1 MSQWIVLANGAEHY
15 LSGIDAAHNHFCPDT
30 LAHHLALINRFT
42 GATQRPY
49 SVAEHSLLCADIAEH
64 LGLPLVVQ
72 LACLVHDYHEAIT
85 GDCSYPAKL
94 AVGHAWAAFE
104 QPIARA
110 LHRQLG
116 LLSTFTAWRT
126 RIKAVDLVAL
136 ATERRDLLAY
146 NPATNQPWPILD
158 TPGQVVAPF
167 TGYTL
172 NTMKREHMDWTEWRD
187 TLRTRFN
194 TLAQRAKEEH
204 AARMSCTTEA
214 A

>member
-30 LAHHLALINRFT
+30 LAHHLAQINRFT

-72 LACLVHDYHEAIT
+72 LACLVHDYHKAIT

-94 AVGHAWAAFE
+94 AVGHAWDAFE
-104 QPIARA
+104 QPIVRA

-116 LLSTFTAWRT
+116 LLSTFTAWRQ
-126 RIKAVDLVAL
+126 RIKAVDLVAQ

-146 NPATNQPWPILD
+146 GPANRTWPILD
-158 TPGQVVAPF
+158 TPGQEVAPF
-167 TGYTL
+167 DAYTL
-172 NTMKREHMDWTEWRD
+172 NTMKREQTHWTEWRD
-187 TLRTRFN
+187 ELRTRFN
-194 TLAQRAKEEH
+194 TLSERAKEEH
-204 AARMSCTTEA
+204 AARMHSTAEA